1 MSQSMQSGQ
10 RVVITGFGAISCLG
24 NGAASAWEAMRE
36 GCSGIGLYNDE
47 PFVRYSDDWPTKIG
61 GEVRDLDMSPL
72 MEAREAK
79 RLDRVTQ
86 LGLVAAHE
94 AVEHAGID
102 FAKEDPGRCGVVIGT
117 GIGGIETIEAGVNVL
132 RDRGPRRLNVFT
144 VPRLMANATTGAVSI
159 RYGLEGPA
167 SCHATACASA
177 GHAFGD
183 AMAYIRAGMCDVM
196 VTGGTEAA
204 LTPICISAFGVMKA
218 LSTRNGEPTLA
229 SRPFDADRDGFVLAE
244 GAGIYVIESEA
255 HAKARGATI
264 HAELV
269 GFGNSCD
276 AHHITAPHETGGGA
290 ARSMRGAL
298 RDANLD
304 PASIDYINAHGTSTS
319 LGDKAELRAVHDV
332 FGPGRES
339 SDRKLMMSSTKSVH
353 GHALGASGAIEMI
366 ACLHAVRDGIIP
378 PTINLDRP
386 AEGPWAESGSLDLVA
401 HDSRE
406 MPVRSWKAVKRLP
419 FSLTKSMTSSLV
431 WPAKVS
437 MEVSETPPH
446 RPAARPPPL

>member
-1 MSQSMQSGQ
+1 MSQNANTGN
-10 RVVITGFGAISCLG
+10 RVVITGYGAITCLG
-24 NGAASAWEAMRE
+24 NDAASTWEAMRE
-36 GCSGIGLYNDE
+36 GRSGIGLYNDE
-47 PFVRYSDDWPTKIG
+47 SFVRYSDDWPTKIG
-61 GEVRDLDMSPL
+61 GEVRGLDMSPL

-94 AVEHAGID
+94 AVGHSGID
-102 FAKEDPGRCGVVIGT
+102 FAAEDPGRCGVVIGT
-117 GIGGIETIEAGVNVL
+117 GIGGIETIETGANVL

-159 RYGLEGPA
+159 RYGIQGPT

-183 AMAYIRAGMCDVM
+183 AMAYIRSGMCDVM

-218 LSTRNGEPTLA
+218 LSTRNDEPTLA
-229 SRPFDADRDGFVLAE
+229 SRPFDADRDGFVLSE
-244 GAGIYVIESEA
+244 GSAIFVIESEA

-264 HAELV
+264 HAELI

-276 AHHITAPHETGGGA
+276 AHHITAPHETGAGA

-298 RDANLD
+298 RDAGLGTD
-304 PASIDYINAHGTSTS
+304 AIDYINAHGTSTS

-332 FGPGRES
+332 FGPGREG

-353 GHALGASGAIEMI
+353 GHALGASGAIEMV
-366 ACLHAVRDGIIP
+366 ACVHGVRDGIIP
-378 PTINLDRP
+378 PTINLNHP
-386 AEGPWAESGSLDLVA
+386 AEGPWAEGGSLDLVA

-406 MPVRSWKAVKRLP
+406 IPVRHALNNT
-419 FSLTKSMTSSLV
+419 FGFGGHNTSLV
-431 WPAKVS
+431 LGRYES
-437 MEVSETPPH
+437 
-446 RPAARPPPL
+446 